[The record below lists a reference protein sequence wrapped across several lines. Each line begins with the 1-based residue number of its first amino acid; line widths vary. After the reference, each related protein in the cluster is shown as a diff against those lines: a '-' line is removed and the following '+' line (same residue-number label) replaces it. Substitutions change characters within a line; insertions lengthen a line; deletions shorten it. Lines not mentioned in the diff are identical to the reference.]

1 MKLKLKYLSLLAGA
15 SLMFSS
21 CEDFL
26 DKPAEDAISVENFL
40 TSKDNLEA
48 FTNQVYGA
56 FGWNNY
62 EDKFSWCAGELMA
75 GNVYHNFGDEG
86 QFFYL
91 NFNNTNSILANGY
104 DGLYSIIGRCNMLIH
119 EMPAVAKKN
128 GLKEEDINK
137 AKGEA
142 YLYRAVCYFLITE
155 YWGPAYIVTNNTN
168 IIASDLASSIPLSNR
183 ASVYAQIE
191 KDLNEAYNLLPA
203 AKWGKGG
210 RKVTKYSAKGL
221 LAKLYATMA
230 SCQREIAGPNNYVC
244 PDYKAYYQKAI
255 DAATEVI
262 NSGVYELAKKDAYE
276 DIFMTRHHKEIL
288 IALEMEK
295 GEYGAGSSRQIQ
307 FSRSKFLNQNGNSY
321 GGEKGLSPNLFN
333 SFDEDDVR
341 KKACSYYTTRKGDNS
356 PEAHNPVYKLHDG
369 TEYVYWLNPGDFF
382 SKEALANKSDGC
394 FGPEARGAVLNHC
407 RKFVYNKPFI
417 NEFAC
422 EMTIP
427 ILRLADIYL
436 LRAESKMALENS
448 DVSAL
453 CSDGFEDISEIKTR
467 AGWVNEPITKY
478 VKYEDDG
485 SSTFISKADYD
496 KYMAEG
502 ADNVR
507 DSIIS
512 PVSSFTF
519 YTPDSKKTITV
530 YDETDTLS
538 IESERYTYTDDLMGE
553 RAKEFA
559 LECQSWLD
567 VKRLYYRNEE
577 AAKGFLRER
586 DRAWFYGIKLN
597 FNGKAIAKDN
607 FQRQRDIYE
616 LSKKMVGGTVQ
627 NVEPPV
633 DIDGAQWFLPL
644 PSTVDKKDTPVDNK
658 AAIESG
664 EYKY

>member
-26 DKPAEDAISVENFL
+26 DKPAEDAISVENYL

-91 NFNNTNSILANGY
+91 NFNSTNSILANGY

-119 EMPAVAKKN
+119 EMPAIAEKN
-128 GLKEEDINK
+128 GLAKDDINK

-191 KDLNEAYNLLPA
+191 KDLNEAYNLLPT

-262 NSGVYELAKKDAYE
+262 NSGVYQLEGTDTYE
-276 DIFMTRHHKEIL
+276 DIFMTRHNKEIL

-307 FSRSKFLNQNGNSY
+307 FSRSKFLNQDGNSY

-333 SFDEDDVR
+333 SFDEDDIR
-341 KKACSYYTTRKGDNS
+341 KKACSYYTTRKGDNDNN
-356 PEAHNPVYKLHDG
+356 PKNPVYKLYDG
-369 TEYVYWLNPGDFF
+369 SEYVYWLNPNDYF
-382 SKEALANKSDGC
+382 SKEALANKADGC
-394 FGPEARGAVLNHC
+394 FGQEARGAVLNHC

-422 EMTIP
+422 EMTLP

-448 DVSAL
+448 DVSAF
-453 CSDGFEDISEIKTR
+453 CSDGFEDISKIKTR
-467 AGWVNEPITKY
+467 AGWVNEP
-478 VKYEDDG
+478 KYEYYIIKTNEETGEKVEEPCSKDTEGAIERKVSDAV
-485 SSTFISKADYD
+485 STFS
-496 KYMAEG
+496 
-502 ADNVR
+502 
-507 DSIIS
+507 
-512 PVSSFTF
+512 F
-519 YTPDSKKTITV
+519 YTPDPEKEITV
-530 YDETDTLS
+530 YDETGDLHVLS
-538 IESERYTYTDDLMGE
+538 KRYTYTDDLMGE

-597 FNGKAIAKDN
+597 FSGKALAKDN
-607 FQRQRDIYE
+607 YQRQRDIFE
-616 LSKKMVGGTVQ
+616 LSKQVEGGTVQ

-633 DIDGAQWFLPL
+633 DIEGAQWFLPL

-664 EYKY
+664 EYQY

>member
-26 DKPAEDAISVENFL
+26 DKPAEDAISVENYL

-91 NFNNTNSILANGY
+91 NFNSTNSILANGY

-191 KDLNEAYNLLPA
+191 KDLNEAYNLLPRE
-203 AKWGKGG
+203 KWGKGG
-210 RKVTKYSAKGL
+210 RKVTRYAAKGL
-221 LAKLYATMA
+221 LAKLYVTMA
-230 SCQREIAGPNNYVC
+230 SCQREIEGPNNYVC
-244 PDYKAYYQKAI
+244 PDSKGYYEKAI
-255 DAATEVI
+255 TAATEVI
-262 NSGVYELAKKDAYE
+262 ESGVYELEGTDTYE
-276 DIFMTRHHKEIL
+276 DIFMTRHNKEIL

-307 FSRSKFLNQNGNSY
+307 FGRSAALNQNVPPY

-333 SFDEDDVR
+333 SFDEDDIR
-341 KKACSYYTTRKGDNS
+341 KKACSYYTTSKGDD
-356 PEAHNPVYKLHDG
+356 ADKLDDKKPRYNLYDG
-369 TEYVYWLNPGDFF
+369 SEYIYWLNPNDYF
-382 SKEALANKSDGC
+382 SKNDLTNKANGC
-394 FGPEARGAVLNHC
+394 YGQEPRGRVLNHC
-407 RKFVYNKPFI
+407 RKFVYNKPFV
-417 NEFAC
+417 NEFSC

-436 LRAESKMALENS
+436 LRAEAKMALENN

-453 CSDGFEDISEIKTR
+453 CSEGFEDISKIKTR
-467 AGWVNEPITKY
+467 AGWVNET
-478 VKYEDDG
+478 VYEYYYIKVNEETG
-485 SSTFISKADYD
+485 EEVEEPCSKD
-496 KYMAEG
+496 KEG
-502 ADNVR
+502 AIKRKVR
-507 DSIIS
+507 DAI
-512 PVSSFTF
+512 SSFAL
-519 YTPDSKKTITV
+519 YTPDPERTIKV
-530 YDETDTLS
+530 YDAKSELS
-538 IESERYTYTDDLMGE
+538 VDSKRYTYTDDLMGE

-586 DRAWFYGIKLN
+586 DRAWYYGVK
-597 FNGKAIAKDN
+597 FNLSGKAIQKDD
-607 FQRQRDIYE
+607 FQRQKDIYE
-616 LSKKMVGGTVQ
+616 LSKQVEGGTVQ
-627 NVEPPV
+627 EVEAPV
-633 DIDGAQWFLPL
+633 DIEKAQWFLPL